1 MPDTLGAPTK
11 NVPPCQAG
19 LGEEPLT
26 SRATSRSSMYSTRCC
41 CCPPSG
47 HDHDRRSRRRRG
59 AQGPMAA
66 GEGPGQPCTG
76 AAVHRQP
83 CVCGR
88 LCPWSPRGSLGGG
101 VGAGLLLLDLRVSL
115 TPLECFQ
122 AFTAPAP
129 SFLPG
134 LIKHRW
140 PHCRAARSLNHL
152 PPRLQALGRG
162 GEENPGAQPLG
173 SHPGEGGAGE
183 APEKTLFPCFRRP
196 PALT

>member
-1 MPDTLGAPTK
+1 MPDTLDAPTK

-26 SRATSRSSMYSTRCC
+26 SRATSRRSMYSTRCC
-41 CCPPSG
+41 CCPPRG
-47 HDHDRRSRRRRG
+47 RDHDRRSRRRRG

-76 AAVHRQP
+76 SR
-83 CVCGR
+83 VCGR

-140 PHCRAARSLNHL
+140 PHCRAARALTTSRLGCRLWGEEERKTLGHSLWAVT
-152 PPRLQALGRG
+152 QEKGALGR
-162 GEENPGAQPLG
+162 PQRKLY
-173 SHPGEGGAGE
+173 SHVSEG
-183 APEKTLFPCFRRP
+183 LQR
-196 PALT
+196 